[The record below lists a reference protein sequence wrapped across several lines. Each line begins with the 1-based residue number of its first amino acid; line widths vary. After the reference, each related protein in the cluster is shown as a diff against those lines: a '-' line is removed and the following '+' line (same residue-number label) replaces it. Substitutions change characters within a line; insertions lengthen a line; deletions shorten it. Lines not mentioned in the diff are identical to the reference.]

1 MLLRLLLAGVAAAA
15 GAAPNGTVPGKF
27 VGASIIVQYGTPRS
41 ATTAQWVIVSA
52 YACALGLE
60 ARVRKTH
67 QFDTAIQLARGG
79 ALRGNH
85 FSAATPPCRLRR
97 AVLEE
102 PASEVQRAVKC

>member
-85 FSAATPPCRLRR
+85 FSATTPCRLRR